1 MSKVPE
7 KGSLLN
13 FYNILEKVSQLLLYS
28 IVMQNIQIFYWV
40 PIMFVVTC
48 FWLAVVRNGCSLLDH
63 GTLKYAVSQE
73 DELIK

>member
-13 FYNILEKVSQLLLYS
+13 FYNTLEKVSQLLLYS

-48 FWLAVVRNGCSLLDH
+48 FWLAVVRNGFSLLDH

-73 DELIK
+73 NELIK